1 MAGQQQIVLTVPGRS
16 GDSKMNRELHRKMH
30 EARLKGQI
38 QEYKNMDM
46 LVDVIFDEIAVR
58 HHRTTNRPYLAYSHG
73 ALTQA
78 DISGL
83 DGINCDICRV
93 RFKRSEAPI
102 INFKWELTNEE
113 ICQLVLKGYYG
124 FNYQYDPEAR
134 GDKYRKPVHYDGFKL
149 PSSFFENPWLQIKIN
164 ADVTYLP
171 CEYNNKIVPLITITT
186 DPHEYIHMTS
196 RKAGYDSP
204 INAIVFPE
212 FSMDDSNRE
221 HDTISSYYLPETEIL
236 QFDKF
241 ANVEAVEENNH
252 KSIEEDERRKFDM
265 LNQQQTAQTQQES
278 SIESEK
284 FEIPKT
290 EEEAEDEAR
299 MARLKGEF
307 VESFI
312 ESNAQRAAD
321 IAESVIRS
329 NVDEIDTESNAHH
342 KFVEDYDEFKPGQTA
357 LSAEELEDMHLTQ
370 RSQSEKDSKRDKV
383 NAMLRKSRE
392 NRENLIA
399 TAIRN
404 ADDVGRTSREEVES
418 LWT

>member
-1 MAGQQQIVLTVPGRS
+1 MAGQQQTVLTVPGRS

-38 QEYKNMDM
+38 QEYRNMDM
-46 LVDVIFDEIAVR
+46 LVDVIFEEITVR
-58 HHRTTNRPYLAYSHG
+58 HHRSTNRPYLAYTRG

-83 DGINCDICRV
+83 DGINCDVCRV
-93 RFKRSEAPI
+93 RFKKSEAPI

-134 GDKYRKPVHYDGFKL
+134 GDKYRKPVNYDGFRL
-149 PSSFFENPWLQIKIN
+149 PSSFFDNPWLQIKIS

-212 FSMDDSNRE
+212 FSMDDSNRS
-221 HDTISSYYLPETEIL
+221 HDTISSYYLPETELL
-236 QFDKF
+236 QFDRV
-241 ANVEAVEENNH
+241 ADVEAAKVENER
-252 KSIEEDERRKFDM
+252 KSIEEEEEKRKLEA
-265 LNQQQTAQTQQES
+265 LNRQQMQTQQV
-278 SIESEK
+278 EK
-284 FEIPKT
+284 KPEILKT
-290 EEEAEDEAR
+290 REELENDAR

-307 VESFI
+307 TESLI
-312 ESNAQRAAD
+312 ERNVQRSVD

-329 NVDEIDTESNAHH
+329 NVDELDAKSNIMREFAA
-342 KFVEDYDEFKPGQTA
+342 EDENQFRPGQTA
-357 LSAEELEDMHLTQ
+357 MSAEELEDMHLTQ

-392 NRENLIA
+392 NRETVITNA
-399 TAIRN
+399 MRS
-404 ADDVGRTSREEVES
+404 ADDVKQSPRDEIKP
-418 LWT
+418 LWM